1 MDAKGVVKAKKI
13 DKIGMHS
20 SDTGLIYFEDVRVPA
35 WHTIGE
41 EGMGF
46 TYQML
51 QFQEERLA
59 AAVGCLT
66 PLDVAIEET
75 IEYARERKIF
85 GQSVLDNQYVHYR

>member
-1 MDAKGVVKAKKI
+1 MVKAKKI
-13 DKIGMHS
+13 DKIGMNS
-20 SDTGLIYFEDVRVPA
+20 SDTGLLYFEDVRVPE
-35 WHTIGE
+35 WHVIGE

-46 TYQML
+46 TYQMV

-66 PLDVAIEET
+66 PLETALEET
-75 IEYARERKIF
+75 VEYCRERKAF